1 MHTNTKRITCFA
13 VVTLMTGTSV
23 FMLPL
28 PARAQGKA
36 PEAAGK
42 PSAGK
47 PAATDKPSVAAAA
60 PAAATD
66 RTAAAASGELEA
78 RRLLAL
84 GQELLD
90 SNERDRGLK
99 MIETVIEQFPA
110 ARTVFPACLTLGR
123 HYIKANEKIP
133 EAISYLNR
141 LRVLEPENKLATGE
155 DREWFLEAMYL
166 MGTAY
171 FQTRQYTRAFPLLR
185 HITTK
190 YPNTVWANQAYYCI
204 GMCHFAQENWS
215 KAIEALSL
223 VGTFVDPDSPTISFA
238 EAGRRFYVKVDDADF
253 PVMLKMGKKIT
264 MRLETDTGDKE
275 TVDCALLTPNS
286 PIMICSL
293 PTAIGVPV
301 PGDRVLQ
308 VVGGQ
313 KVTATFI
320 DESTKDGA
328 GNVLRTASV
337 RMVST
342 GSIDFLMGD
351 FDKRAPAAFLAQPLF
366 IHVVDV
372 DLDTS
377 DKAETITLSVI
388 SRYKVKSGDEAQV
401 ATALAEDKVTRYQTR
416 DRVEVKL
423 VEQGTNTVV
432 RTGRFTGKVDIVR
445 ADESLS
451 ADQSD
456 NQLACLVEDEVVAVY
471 TDNLHIQG
479 DVPRVVEAVVPV
491 AGEVNNIPTSDTS
504 QVNDPLM
511 LARKNLLEAK
521 AYLELARIF
530 KSMGLMDGTIARA
543 AEGISRVESVISS
556 PNRDIG
562 LAFKQEAFKTKWELH
577 IEAGQLADALAT
589 CATFSK
595 YYPDS
600 PLVADALLG
609 VGKIRLE
616 EKQYALAITVF
627 EQITKL
633 ASGSMDTKAE
643 AQFEIAKAQES
654 LFQVQLSKLV
664 GKAREALL
672 KAGDSASVQ
681 AYMICVQRYPKSVF
695 AGPALE
701 KVIDYYIAQS
711 DFGQANVLL
720 EQTFL
725 DYPDAPFLHSMLMK
739 WVLVSFQTG
748 DFAKAQEKCKKLLM
762 EYPDSPHAE
771 PARNLLPKIE
781 ARLNRES

>member
-1 MHTNTKRITCFA
+1 MHTKSKRITCFA
-13 VVTLMTGTSV
+13 VVTLVAGTSA
-23 FMLPL
+23 FMLPI
-28 PARAQGKA
+28 PARAQGK
-36 PEAAGK
+36 
-42 PSAGK
+42 
-47 PAATDKPSVAAAA
+47 A

-66 RTAAAASGELEA
+66 RTAASSSGELEA
-78 RRLLAL
+78 RQWLAR

-90 SNERDRGLK
+90 SNERDRGIK
-99 MIETVIEQFPA
+99 MIESVIEQFPSS
-110 ARTVFPACLTLGR
+110 RTVFPACLTLGR
-123 HYIKANEKIP
+123 LYIKANEKIP
-133 EAISYLNR
+133 EAISYLNK

-171 FQTRQYTRAFPLLR
+171 FQTRQYDRAFPLLR

-190 YPNTVWANQAYYCI
+190 YPSTVWANQAYYCI
-204 GMCHFAQENWS
+204 GMCHFAQEKWS
-215 KAIEALSL
+215 QAIEALSL
-223 VGTFVDPDSPTISFA
+223 VGTFVDPDSPTVSFA
-238 EAGRRFYVKVDDADF
+238 EAGRRFYVKVEDADF
-253 PVMLKMGKKIT
+253 PIMLKMGKKIT
-264 MRLETDTGDKE
+264 LLLETDTGDKE
-275 TVDCALLTPNS
+275 TLDCVLLTPNS

-293 PTAIGVPV
+293 PTAVGVPI

-313 KVTATFI
+313 KVSATFI
-320 DESTKDGA
+320 DESTKEGS

-351 FDKRAPAAFLAQPLF
+351 LDKRAAAAFLDQPLF
-366 IHVVDV
+366 VQMVDF

-377 DKAETITLSVI
+377 DKAETISLSVI
-388 SRYKVKSGDEAQV
+388 SRYKVKSQDEAQV
-401 ATALAEDKVTRYQTR
+401 ATALADDKVTRYQTR
-416 DRVEVKL
+416 DRVEVNL
-423 VEQGTNTVV
+423 VEQGTNTVI
-432 RTGRFTGKVDIVR
+432 RSGRFVGKIDIVR
-445 ADESLS
+445 TDESRQ

-456 NQLACLVEDEVVAVY
+456 NQLACLVEDEVVAIY
-471 TDNLHIQG
+471 TDKLHIQG
-479 DVPRVVEAVVPV
+479 DVPRVVEAVVSV
-491 AGEVNNIPTSDTS
+491 AGEIDNRAIAEAA
-504 QVNDPLM
+504 QVNDPM
-511 LARKNLLEAK
+511 MMARKNLVEAK

-530 KSMGLMDGTIARA
+530 KSMGLMDGTIARV
-543 AEGISRVESVISS
+543 AEGVSRVQSVISS

-562 LAFKQEAFKTKWELH
+562 LVFKQDAFRVKWELH

-600 PLVADALLG
+600 PLVAFALIG

-616 EKQYALAITVF
+616 EKQFKDAISVF
-627 EQITKL
+627 EQVTKL
-633 ASGSMDTKAE
+633 AGGSMDAKAE

-654 LFQVQLSKLV
+654 IFQEQLAKLM
-664 GKAREALL
+664 GIAREKML

-681 AYMICVQRYPKSVF
+681 AYMICVQRYPKSIY
-695 AGPALE
+695 AGPAME
-701 KVIDYYIAQS
+701 KVIDYYISQS

-720 EQTFL
+720 EQTFQ
-725 DYPDAPFLHSMLMK
+725 DYPDAQFLDSMLMK

-748 DFAKAQEKCKKLLM
+748 DFARAQEKCKKLLM

-771 PARNLLPKIE
+771 SARKLLPKIE